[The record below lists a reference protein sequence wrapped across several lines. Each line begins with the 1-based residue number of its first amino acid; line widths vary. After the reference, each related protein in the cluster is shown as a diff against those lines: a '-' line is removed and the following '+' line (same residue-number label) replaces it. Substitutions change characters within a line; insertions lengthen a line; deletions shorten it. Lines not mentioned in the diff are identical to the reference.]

1 MKDIYVSLARKHNA
15 VTFLGAG
22 KSLPNKW
29 HNITVLN
36 RRIHPKEG
44 RELLLDTVAHSGCQ
58 QDVTQ
63 RSSSLHCFWNGLE
76 IHIGNNK
83 HMQNFE
89 TR

>member
-1 MKDIYVSLARKHNA
+1 MKAIYVSLAGKPNA

-29 HNITVLN
+29 HNITVVN

-44 RELLLDTVAHSGCQ
+44 RELLLDYSGRQ
-58 QDVTQ
+58 NVTQ
-63 RSSSLHCFWNGLE
+63 RNSSLRCWNGLE
-76 IHIGNNK
+76 IHNMNI
-83 HMQNFE
+83 QNFE

>member
-1 MKDIYVSLARKHNA
+1 MKDIYVSVAGKPNA
-15 VTFLGAG
+15 VTFLGAE
-22 KSLPNKW
+22 KSPPNKW

-44 RELLLDTVAHSGCQ
+44 RELLLDYSGR

-63 RSSSLHCFWNGLE
+63 RSSPLHCWNGLD

-83 HMQNFE
+83 HIQNFE
-89 TR
+89 TED